1 MARVL
6 TAVRRNLGNRNLVIG
21 TVVLL
26 LFLAVSILGPTIA
39 PMDPLETN
47 IGNTLKPPSADHLL
61 GTDRFGR
68 DIYSRL
74 LYGARTSL
82 IVGAAVVSLSLVG
95 GVLLGT
101 LAGYFGRAVDRVLSF
116 VIDSLLAFP
125 GFLLALALVAVAG
138 SNLRSIIIAVSIA
151 YVPRIA
157 VVMRAVVQSVRNN
170 PYIDAAVASGVSQ
183 AGIVVR
189 HVLPN
194 SLPPVIVVATV
205 SAALA
210 ILAEAGLSFL
220 GLGVQ
225 PPEPTW
231 GNIIRDGLPYIVS
244 QPWISLIG
252 GLAVAVSVIGLNMLG
267 DGLRDLLDPH
277 MQQATK
283 LVE

>member
-1 MARVL
+1 MSRAMV
-6 TAVRRNLGNRNLVIG
+6 AVRRNLGNRNLVIG
-21 TVVLL
+21 SVILL
-26 LFLAVSILGPTIA
+26 LFLLVSIFGPMLA
-39 PMDPLETN
+39 PMDPLLTN
-47 IGNTLKPPSADHLL
+47 IGNTLKPPSPDHLL

-82 IVGAAVVSLSLVG
+82 IVGASVVSLSLIG
-95 GVLLGT
+95 GVMLGT
-101 LAGYFGRAVDRVLSF
+101 LAGYFGRSVDRALSF

-170 PYIDAAVASGVSQ
+170 PYIDAARASGVSQ
-183 AGIVVR
+183 AGIIMR

-225 PPEPTW
+225 PPQPTW

-244 QPWISLIG
+244 QPSISLFG

-283 LVE
+283 MVE

>member
-283 LVE
+283 MVE

>member
-1 MARVL
+1 MSRAMV
-6 TAVRRNLGNRNLVIG
+6 AVRRNLRNRNLAIGSVI
-21 TVVLL
+21 
-26 LFLAVSILGPTIA
+26 LFLFLLVSIFGPMLA
-39 PMDPLETN
+39 PMDPLLTN
-47 IGNTLKPPSADHLL
+47 IGNTLKPPSSDYLL
-61 GTDRFGR
+61 GTDRYGR

-82 IVGAAVVSLSLVG
+82 IVGASVVSLSLIG

-101 LAGYFGRAVDRVLSF
+101 LAGYFGRSVDRVLSF

-170 PYIDAAVASGVSQ
+170 PYIDAARASGVSQ
-183 AGIVVR
+183 AGIIMR

-225 PPEPTW
+225 PPQPTW

-244 QPWISLIG
+244 QPWISLFG

-283 LVE
+283 MVE